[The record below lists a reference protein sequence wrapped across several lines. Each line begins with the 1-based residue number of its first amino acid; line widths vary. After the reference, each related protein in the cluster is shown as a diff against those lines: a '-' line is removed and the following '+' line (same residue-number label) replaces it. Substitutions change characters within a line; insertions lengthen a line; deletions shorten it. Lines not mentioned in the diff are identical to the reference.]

1 MGTRED
7 IARAMLA
14 GREAGQA
21 GKRAT
26 QCPHPAESLLRT
38 AWIRGYAAARPVVTG
53 QGGAE

>member
-1 MGTRED
+1 METRED
-7 IARAMLA
+7 IARAMLE
-14 GREAGQA
+14 GRKAGQA